1 MTERSEGDL
10 SYRHIFDQWLPLA
23 LSWVMM
29 SIASPIVSAGISR
42 LPNAAVN
49 LAAYGVTMDIA
60 VLVESPIIM
69 VLSASVALIHGRASY
84 ALVRRFVTHLS
95 IILTALGVLVYFT
108 PLYNPLFMG
117 VIKVPPEVAEAAH
130 PALRLMLFW
139 PMAIGWRRLYQGILI
154 ARGRARLVTFGT
166 VWRLAALVGMTVLGV
181 ALGWPGAVV
190 GGAALAM
197 SVIVE
202 ALVII
207 WWARPFAREVGAVED
222 EGHQP
227 ASVMSYRQFILFY
240 LPLAATD
247 VMRVV
252 SRPVTVA
259 GIARASM
266 ATLSLAAWPP
276 GLGLSSLMSSGVM
289 ALQEIVVAQFRAA
302 SGQRRLGLF
311 ALAVGVA
318 FTGLQALLTLTPLAD
333 WYFRQAIGLPREVE
347 ALALPTAQILLP
359 LPLLLAARNFG
370 RGVLIARRQSG
381 HVQGAM
387 AANLVALSVFLTLG
401 VWQGGLTGALLAAW
415 GTVAAHCLEVTILMV
430 LARPPLPQ
438 ASRTV
443 SLGASARDEQSLS
456 G

>member
-1 MTERSEGDL
+1 MTEPSRDL
-10 SYRHIFDQWLPLA
+10 SYRHIFAQWLPLA

-69 VLSASVALIHGRASY
+69 VLSASVALIQGRASY

-95 IILTALGVLVYFT
+95 IALTALGVLVYFT
-108 PLYNPLFMG
+108 PLYDPLFLG
-117 VIKVPPEVAEAAH
+117 LIRVPPEVAAAAH

-154 ARGRARLVTFGT
+154 ARGRTRLVTYGT
-166 VWRLAALVGMTVLGV
+166 VWRLVTLVGMTVLGV

-190 GGAALAM
+190 GGAALAL

-202 ALVII
+202 ALVIL
-207 WWARPFAREVGAVED
+207 WWARPLARGVAATEED
-222 EGHQP
+222 HQSAP
-227 ASVMSYRQFILFY
+227 VMSYRQFILFY

-259 GIARASM
+259 GIARAAST
-266 ATLSLAAWPP
+266 TLSLAAWPP
-276 GLGLSSLMSSGVM
+276 ALGLSNLMSSGVM
-289 ALQEIVVAQFRAA
+289 ALQEIVLAQVRA
-302 SGQRRLGLF
+302 STGQRRLGLF
-311 ALAVGVA
+311 ALGVGAA

-333 WYFRQAIGLPREVE
+333 WYFRQAIGLPPDVE
-347 ALALPTAQILLP
+347 ALALPTAQVLLP

-387 AANLVALSVFLTLG
+387 AVNLVALSLCLALG

-415 GTVAAHCLEVTILMV
+415 GTVAAHVLEVAILMV

-438 ASRTV
+438 ARRPV
-443 SLGASARDEQSLS
+443 SLAASATDEQPLS

>member
-1 MTERSEGDL
+1 MTDRSPSAL
-10 SYRHIFDQWLPLA
+10 SYRHIFAQWLPLA

-69 VLSASVALIHGRASY
+69 VLSASVALIQGRASY

-95 IILTALGVLVYFT
+95 IILTGLGVLVYFT
-108 PLYNPLFMG
+108 PLYNPLFLG
-117 VIKVPPEVAEAAH
+117 VIRVPPEVAEAAH

-154 ARGRARLVTFGT
+154 ARGRTRLVTYGT
-166 VWRLAALVGMTVLGV
+166 VWRLVTLIAMTALGV
-181 ALGWPGAVV
+181 ALGWSGAVV

-207 WWARPFAREVGAVED
+207 VWARPLVGQVVMVED
-222 EGHQP
+222 DNRQP
-227 ASVMSYRQFILFY
+227 SSVMSYRQFILFY

-259 GIARASM
+259 GIARA
-266 ATLSLAAWPP
+266 ATTTLSLAAWPP
-276 GLGLSSLMSSGVM
+276 ALGLSNLMSSGVM
-289 ALQEIVVAQFRAA
+289 ALQEIVLAQGRA
-302 SGQRRLGLF
+302 STSQRRLGLF
-311 ALAVGVA
+311 ALGVGVA
-318 FTGLQALLTLTPLAD
+318 FTGLQALLTMTPLAD
-333 WYFRQAIGLPREVE
+333 WYFRQAIGLPGEVE
-347 ALALPTAQILLP
+347 ALALPTAQVLLP

-387 AANLVALSVFLTLG
+387 AVNLIALSVFLALG

-415 GTVAAHCLEVTILMV
+415 GTVAAHVLEVAILMV

-438 ASRTV
+438 AGRTV
-443 SLGASARDEQSLS
+443 SLGATDEQPLS

>member
-1 MTERSEGDL
+1 MTERSSDL
-10 SYRHIFDQWLPLA
+10 SYRHIFAQWLPLA

-69 VLSASVALIHGRASY
+69 VLSASVALIQGRASY

-95 IILTALGVLVYFT
+95 IALTVLGLLVYYT
-108 PLYNPLFMG
+108 PLYDPLFLG
-117 VIKVPPEVAEAAH
+117 LIRVPPEVAEAAH

-154 ARGRARLVTFGT
+154 ARGRTRLVTYGT
-166 VWRLAALVGMTVLGV
+166 VWRLVTLVGMTVLGV
-181 ALGWPGAVV
+181 ALGWSGAVV
-190 GGAALAM
+190 GGAALAL

-202 ALVII
+202 ALVIVL
-207 WWARPFAREVGAVED
+207 WARPLARGVAAVEED
-222 EGHQP
+222 RHAAP
-227 ASVMSYRQFILFY
+227 VMSYRQFIVFY

-259 GIARASM
+259 GIARAAST
-266 ATLSLAAWPP
+266 TLSLAAWPP
-276 GLGLSSLMSSGVM
+276 ALGLSNLMSSGVM
-289 ALQEIVVAQFRAA
+289 ALQEIVLAQIRA
-302 SGQRRLGLF
+302 SSSQRRLGLF
-311 ALAVGVA
+311 ALGVGVV

-333 WYFRQAIGLPREVE
+333 WYFRQAIGLPPEVE
-347 ALALPTAQILLP
+347 ALALPTAQVLLP

-387 AANLVALSVFLTLG
+387 AANLVALSFFLVWG

-415 GTVAAHCLEVTILMV
+415 GTVAAHVLEVAILMV

-438 ASRTV
+438 AKQAM
-443 SLGASARDEQSLS
+443 SLSAGARDEQPLS

>member
-1 MTERSEGDL
+1 MTERSSGL
-10 SYRHIFDQWLPLA
+10 SYRHIFAQWLPLA

-69 VLSASVALIHGRASY
+69 VLSASVALIQGRASY

-95 IILTALGVLVYFT
+95 IVLTALGLLVYFT
-108 PLYNPLFMG
+108 PLYDPLFLG
-117 VIKVPPEVAEAAH
+117 LIRVPPEVAEAAH
-130 PALRLMLFW
+130 PALRLMLLW

-154 ARGRARLVTFGT
+154 SRGRTRLVTYGT
-166 VWRLAALVGMTVLGV
+166 VWRLVTLVAMTALGV

-202 ALVII
+202 ALVIL
-207 WWARPFAREVGAVED
+207 WWAQPLARGVAAVEED
-222 EGHQP
+222 RQATP
-227 ASVMSYRQFILFY
+227 VMSYRQFIVFY

-259 GIARASM
+259 GIARAAST
-266 ATLSLAAWPP
+266 TLSLAAWPP
-276 GLGLSSLMSSGVM
+276 ALGLSNLMSSGVM
-289 ALQEIVVAQFRAA
+289 ALQEIVLAQIKA
-302 SGQRRLGLF
+302 SAGQRRLGFF
-311 ALAVGVA
+311 ALGVGVA
-318 FTGLQALLTLTPLAD
+318 FTVLQALLTLTPLAD
-333 WYFRQAIGLPREVE
+333 WYFRQAIGLPPEVE
-347 ALALPTAQILLP
+347 ALALPTAQVLLP

-370 RGVLIARRQSG
+370 RGILIARRQSG
-381 HVQGAM
+381 HVQRAM
-387 AANLVALSVFLTLG
+387 AANLVALSLCLIGG

-415 GTVAAHCLEVTILMV
+415 GTVAAHVLEVAILMV
-430 LARPPLPQ
+430 LTRPALPQ
-438 ASRTV
+438 AGRTMN
-443 SLGASARDEQSLS
+443 LGASATDEQPLS